1 MQDKELFFQLIG
13 LEKPWEITDI
23 SVDYQLFE
31 VHITVSF
38 PKKEKAPCPLCETIA
53 SQYDHCPERSWRHLD
68 TMQFKTFIHSSVP
81 RIDCPTHGVQAITV
95 PWSEKHSRFTSFFER
110 LAIDF
115 LRSAQNQTSAQ
126 KLLHLSWEEVHH
138 IQEKAVKRGLHR
150 RVDLPLTHLGVD
162 EKNFKKNHS
171 YVTLTN
177 TLDRS
182 RVLDVAPDRKEAS
195 LSALFDTMTSSLKKS
210 IQAVAVD
217 RWDPFLSAI
226 KTHLPQAGIVHD
238 KFHVIRHLL
247 QGVDNVRKQEAK
259 THHGLL
265 KGTKY
270 LWLKNPK
277 NWTPWQV
284 DQYDALKTR
293 ELTTGK
299 AWAYK
304 ELFQEFFSC
313 DHEEA
318 GRNFFSKWYE
328 EVIQSGLK
336 PLIAVAKMFK
346 AHLSHIVSFLTHR
359 ITNAVAEGI
368 NSKIQQIKS
377 SARGFRNFHNYRMA
391 ILFHCGGLN
400 LYP

>member
-1 MQDKELFFQLIG
+1 MHDKELFFQLIG

-23 SVDYQLFE
+23 TVDYQLFE

-38 PKKEKAPCPLCETIA
+38 PKRVKAPCPLCGTPA
-53 SQYDHCPERSWRHLD
+53 SQYDHCPERTWRHLD
-68 TMQFKTFIHSSVP
+68 TMQFKTFIHASVP
-81 RIDCPTHGVQAITV
+81 RIECPTHGVQVITV
-95 PWSEKHSRFTSFFER
+95 PWSEKHSRFTILFER
-110 LAIDF
+110 LAIDL
-115 LRSAQNQTSAQ
+115 LRSTQNQTSAQ
-126 KLLHLSWEEVHH
+126 KLLNLSWEEVHH

-150 RVDLPLTHLGVD
+150 RQNLPLFHLGVD

-171 YVTLTN
+171 YVTLTYD
-177 TLDRS
+177 LDRS
-182 RVLDVAPDRKEAS
+182 RVIDVAPDRKEAS
-195 LSALFDTMTSSLKKS
+195 LSSLFDQMPSSQKES

-217 RWDPFLSAI
+217 IWDPFLNAI
-226 KTHLPQAGIVHD
+226 KQCLPQACIVHD
-238 KFHVIRHLL
+238 KFHIIRHLL
-247 QGVDNVRKQEAK
+247 FAVDAVRKEEAK

-270 LWLKNPK
+270 LWLKNPQ
-277 NWTPWQV
+277 NWTPWQR
-284 DQYDALKTR
+284 DLYDALKTC

-304 ELFQEFFSC
+304 ELFQEFYSC

-318 GRNFFSKWYE
+318 GRNFFTKWDE
-328 EVIQSGLK
+328 DVIQSGLK
-336 PLIAVAKMFK
+336 PLIKVAKMFQK
-346 AHLSHIVSFLTHR
+346 YLSHIVSYLTHR

-377 SARGFRNFHNYRMA
+377 AARGFRSFHNYRIA